1 MTMAVPPDLSIIVVV
16 HNGRELALRT
26 LESARG
32 RLGAIRAEWLV
43 VDCGSSDG
51 VSQAIEARWSD
62 VTVLRRA
69 NIGFAAGN
77 NAALAQAGGRYVLL
91 LNPDVEI
98 LEGTLAELVSALDER
113 PEVGAASVVQRAPS
127 GAVLPSIRRFPSPL
141 RQLGEALG
149 LGSVAG
155 LRESDMAGWERER
168 SADWLVGAFLAVR
181 RSAMQEI
188 GLLDERFFLY
198 SEETDWCLR
207 LRRAGWD
214 VRHLPQ
220 LEVVHHQGGYAQPEL
235 AAQLTFSKLL
245 FARKHY
251 GPLRSAG
258 IRAALALRHLLRAPL
273 FTALSVAIP
282 RWRPRAHGERR
293 ALSIALGIGPTPRL
307 APAPHSFDAVHGGI
321 A

>member
-1 MTMAVPPDLSIIVVV
+1 MTASPDLTIVVVV
-16 HNGRELALRT
+16 HNGRELALAT
-26 LESARG
+26 LDSARAH
-32 RLGAIRAEWLV
+32 LGAVGAEWLV

-51 VSQAIEARWSD
+51 TAEAIEARWSD

-77 NAALAQAGGRYVLL
+77 NAALAEARGRYVLL

-113 PEVGAASVVQRAPS
+113 PEVGAASVVQRSPD

-149 LGSVAG
+149 IGRLVTPSP
-155 LRESDMAGWERER
+155 LHESDGAGWDRER
-168 SADWLVGAFLAVR
+168 SADWLVGAFLIVR
-181 RSAMQEI
+181 GAAIEQV

-207 LRRAGWD
+207 LHRAGWD

-235 AAQLTFSKLL
+235 AAQLAFSKLL

-251 GPLRSAG
+251 GPLRTGG
-258 IRAALALRHLLRAPL
+258 IRAALALRHLLRAPV
-273 FTALSVAIP
+273 FTALSIARP
-282 RWRPRAHGERR
+282 AWRSRARSERR
-293 ALSIALGIGPTPRL
+293 ALTIALGVGPAPRL
-307 APAPHSFDAVHGGI
+307 APAPPATLEVR